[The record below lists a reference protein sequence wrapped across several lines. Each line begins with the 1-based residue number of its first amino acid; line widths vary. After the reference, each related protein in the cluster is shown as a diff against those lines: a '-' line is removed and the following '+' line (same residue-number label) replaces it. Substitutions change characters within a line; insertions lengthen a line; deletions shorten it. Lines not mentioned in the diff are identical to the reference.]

1 MRKKKE
7 TKGKFKVIDLNLL
20 GSYAILLYA
29 GGRSGEACETA
40 LDVMK
45 NIKGNYFVETD
56 GTTKGKFESDKL
68 FNKHLS
74 NIRSNLTPCKENNYL
89 NNPFGRR
96 VSNIIWVN
104 SDLIYEEKSILTVF
118 VHEASHW
125 IDWRFYNLGID
136 DTEIRSRVLGY
147 LFENIYDFTKEILKE
162 EKKKG
167 K

>member
-7 TKGKFKVIDLNLL
+7 TKGKFKVIDLNIL

-40 LDVMK
+40 LGVMK
-45 NIKGNYFVETD
+45 SIKKDYFVETD
-56 GTTKGKFESDKL
+56 GTTKGKYESDKV
-68 FNKHLS
+68 FNKHTS
-74 NIRSNLTPCKENNYL
+74 NIRSKLTPSKENNYL
-89 NNPFGRR
+89 NNLFGSR

-104 SDLIYEEKSILTVF
+104 SDLIYEEKSILNVF

-125 IDWRFYNLGID
+125 IDWRFYALGINE
-136 DTEIRSRVLGY
+136 TETRSRVLSY
-147 LFENIYDFTKEILKE
+147 LFENIYDFTKEILKK

-167 K
+167 E